1 MSKIVAIV
9 GRPNTGKSTLFN
21 RLTGKKTAI
30 VHHESG
36 VTRDRN
42 YGEVEWN
49 GKKFFLIDT
58 GGYVP
63 DTNEGFNKYIREQI
77 ALAVE
82 ESDKVIFLVDGVSGT
97 HPVDTEILNILRK
110 NSKGKEII
118 LTVNKVDNE
127 QREYDA
133 ADFYSLGA
141 GDAFMISALSG
152 RNAADLLD
160 FITRDIETDETE
172 EKEYDKRPKFA
183 IIGKP
188 NAGKSSIINA
198 ILKQER
204 HIVSD
209 IPGTTRDSIDSVI
222 KYHKQEIVLVDTAG
236 ITRKSKI
243 KKLESIDFY
252 STIRAYKSLQRCD
265 VAIIVVDIT
274 NIFNNIQNTPDLELA
289 PVKLDNQDI
298 RILEDAAKYKKGV
311 LVVINKW
318 DLIEKDSRTAI
329 LIEKKITQHLSNFA
343 FIKMIFISALTKQR
357 IHKVVEEAMNIYNN
371 RYIRI
376 KTSELNDVLIPEF
389 RKSPP
394 PTARG
399 KEVKINYLTQLEN
412 APPAFIVFCNEPAL
426 LGESYRRF
434 IERKFRQNFPFDGV
448 PLTFIYKKKN

>member
-1 MSKIVAIV
+1 MSSVVAII
-9 GRPNTGKSTLFN
+9 GRPNVGKSTLFN

-30 VHHESG
+30 VHPESG

-63 DTNEGFNKYIREQI
+63 DTNEGFNKHIREQI
-77 ALAVE
+77 ALAIK
-82 ESDKVIFLVDGVSGT
+82 ESDKVIFLVDGVSGM
-97 HPVDTEILNILRK
+97 HPVDSEILNVLRK
-110 NSKGKEII
+110 NSAGKEII
-118 LTVNKVDNE
+118 LAVNKIDNE
-127 QREYDA
+127 IREQDA
-133 ADFYSLGA
+133 ADFYSLGI
-141 GDAFMISALSG
+141 GEAFMISALSG
-152 RNAADLLD
+152 RNAAELLD
-160 FITRDIETDETE
+160 YITRDMELSEDKTETDL
-172 EKEYDKRPKFA
+172 RPKFA
-183 IIGKP
+183 IVGKP

-209 IPGTTRDSIDSVI
+209 IPGTTRDSVDSVI

-243 KKLESIDFY
+243 GKLESIDFY

-265 VAIIVVDIT
+265 VAIIVVDVT
-274 NIFNNIQNTPDLELA
+274 NIFENIKNVPDLELA
-289 PVKLDNQDI
+289 PIRLDNQDI

-318 DLIEKDSRTAI
+318 DLIEKDSKTAL
-329 LIEKKITQHLSNFA
+329 LIEKKITQHLSNFS

-357 IHKVVEEAMNIYNN
+357 IHKVLEEAMNVYNN

-376 KTSELNDVLIPEF
+376 KTSELNELLIPEF

-399 KEVKINYLTQLEN
+399 KEVKINYITQLEN
-412 APPAFIVFCNEPAL
+412 APPAFIIFCNEPKL
-426 LGESYRRF
+426 LGESYKRF
-434 IERKFRQNFPFDGV
+434 IEKKFRQHFPYEGV
-448 PLTFIYKKKN
+448 PLTFIFKKKN

>member
-1 MSKIVAIV
+1 MSSVVAII
-9 GRPNTGKSTLFN
+9 GRPNVGKSTLFN

-30 VHHESG
+30 VHPESG

-77 ALAVE
+77 AIAIK
-82 ESDKVIFLVDGVSGT
+82 ESDKVIFLVDGVSGM
-97 HPVDTEILNILRK
+97 HPVDSEILNVLRK
-110 NSKGKEII
+110 NSAGKEII
-118 LTVNKVDNE
+118 LAVNKIDNE
-127 QREYDA
+127 NREQDA
-133 ADFYSLGA
+133 ADFYSLGI
-141 GDAFMISALSG
+141 GEAFMISALSG
-152 RNAADLLD
+152 RNAAELLD
-160 FITRDIETDETE
+160 YITRDMELSGEKEETDL
-172 EKEYDKRPKFA
+172 RPKFA
-183 IIGKP
+183 IVGKP

-209 IPGTTRDSIDSVI
+209 IPGTTRDSVDSVI

-243 KKLESIDFY
+243 GKLESIDFY

-265 VAIIVVDIT
+265 VAIIVVDVT
-274 NIFNNIQNTPDLELA
+274 NIFENIKNVPDLELA
-289 PVKLDNQDI
+289 PIRLDNQDI

-318 DLIEKDSRTAI
+318 DLIEKDSKTAL
-329 LIEKKITQHLSNFA
+329 LIEKKITQHLSNFS

-357 IHKVVEEAMNIYNN
+357 IHKVLEEAMNVYNN

-376 KTSELNDVLIPEF
+376 KTSELNEKLIPEF

-399 KEVKINYLTQLEN
+399 KEVKINYITQLEN
-412 APPAFIVFCNEPAL
+412 APPAFIIFCNEPKL
-426 LGESYRRF
+426 LGESYKRF
-434 IERKFRQNFPFDGV
+434 IEKKFRQHFPYEGV
-448 PLTFIYKKKN
+448 PLTFIFKKKN